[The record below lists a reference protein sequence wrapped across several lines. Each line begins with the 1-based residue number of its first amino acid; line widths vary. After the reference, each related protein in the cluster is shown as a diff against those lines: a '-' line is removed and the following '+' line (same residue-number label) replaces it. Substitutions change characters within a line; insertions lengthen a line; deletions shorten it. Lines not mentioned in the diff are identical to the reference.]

1 MVDEKKNDI
10 HALKLI
16 LDLVFDI
23 AVPIVEQVKKDGYQT
38 TDLIAFLSSEEFR
51 ADFIDLLDEL
61 KEVPLEIKDL
71 DSDEAIELTL
81 MAVLKI
87 KDLVKAF
94 KAKA

>member
-1 MVDEKKNDI
+1 MSEEKKNDI
-10 HALKLI
+10 HALKLV
-16 LDLVFDI
+16 LDLIFDI

-38 TDLIAFLSSEEFR
+38 TDLIAFLASDEFR
-51 ADFIDLLDEL
+51 ADFVDLLDEL
-61 KEVPLEIKDL
+61 KDIPLEVKDL

-94 KAKA
+94 KVKE